1 MWNYYDILWYY
12 IRLWRI
18 LNFISIFF
26 KLKYFWNKKLK
37 YFWNKKL
44 NYFQLIMSRLSTTA
58 KLLSALVCATII
70 AALKQAAA
78 FLSNLNPVY
87 NSPQIKVT
95 KNILQY
101 AVTLQIFTQNF
112 PFTASTENN
121 SRSQIYSHNRCSVD
135 VLEGFW
141 KVHLWKVSWSQ
152 WRKAKRFWF
161 CCQRGSN
168 VELPSYSY
176 FW

>member
-1 MWNYYDILWYY
+1 MWNFYDILRYH

-18 LNFISIFF
+18 LNFISILF
-26 KLKYFWNKKLK
+26 KLNAKYFSNTK
-37 YFWNKKL
+37 
-44 NYFQLIMSRLSTTA
+44 YFQLIMSRLSTTA

-70 AALKQAAA
+70 AALKQAVA

-87 NSPQIKVT
+87 NSPQIKVK
-95 KNILQY
+95 KNISQY

-112 PFTASTENN
+112 PFAASAENN
-121 SRSQIYSHNRCSVD
+121 SRSQIYSHNWCSVD